1 MLTSTVCEPVEDVA
15 FMAQALE
22 ASSRV
27 DTEMVAGAVKG
38 ALVDV
43 CVERDTHTFRKTAP
57 ITKKW
62 HISPAVLFCISCLL

>member
-1 MLTSTVCEPVEDVA
+1 
-15 FMAQALE
+15 MAQALE

-27 DTEMVAGAVKG
+27 DTEMVAGAVEG

-43 CVERDTHTFRKTAP
+43 CVKRDTHAQKNSCNYE
-57 ITKKW
+57 KW

>member
-1 MLTSTVCEPVEDVA
+1 
-15 FMAQALE
+15 MAQALE

-43 CVERDTHTFRKTAP
+43 CVKRHTRSGKQQQLRKVAHFP
-57 ITKKW
+57 RC
-62 HISPAVLFCISCLL
+62 PLLYFLFAVTGCG

>member
-1 MLTSTVCEPVEDVA
+1 
-15 FMAQALE
+15 MAQALE

-43 CVERDTHTFRKTAP
+43 CVKRDTHAQKNSSNYEKVAHFPRCP
-57 ITKKW
+57 LLYFLF
-62 HISPAVLFCISCLL
+62 AVTGCG